1 MLELFKLVF
10 SSFFSL
16 GPTSFTSCCRS
27 LTQLDLSVLL
37 PRSTIL
43 AVRLGFVAGLMP
55 ALQLLNGLES

>member
-1 MLELFKLVF
+1 MLGSSSLFF
-10 SSFFSL
+10 SSLFSL
-16 GPTSFTSCCRS
+16 TPTFFTSCCRS
-27 LTQLDLSVLL
+27 LTQLDLIVLL